1 MLAEHAVH
9 MSLHTGNANACM
21 LPQSVHAGAAM
32 SNHASWQP
40 PEQPCGI
47 CLCRVRCRLSYCMR
61 GGFQPIIIKVQYSTG
76 AHYYSGW
83 CCTAPGAPLQPRACH
98 AWVWSVTERP
108 TTFHNA
114 GKPARTAWWGPF
126 SFIRSPR
133 FAASSPLIGARA
145 SSLHGDDL
153 EGWQHCAARHA
164 AVAPETMV
172 LKGPSARVGDAM
184 RLFVLVAT
192 LDFAGIYSQVK
203 KDASKPGHAH
213 EKSGETNKL

>member
-1 MLAEHAVH
+1 
-9 MSLHTGNANACM
+9 
-21 LPQSVHAGAAM
+21 
-32 SNHASWQP
+32 
-40 PEQPCGI
+40 
-47 CLCRVRCRLSYCMR
+47 
-61 GGFQPIIIKVQYSTG
+61 
-76 AHYYSGW
+76 
-83 CCTAPGAPLQPRACH
+83 
-98 AWVWSVTERP
+98 
-108 TTFHNA
+108 
-114 GKPARTAWWGPF
+114 
-126 SFIRSPR
+126 
-133 FAASSPLIGARA
+133 
-145 SSLHGDDL
+145 LHGDDL